1 MYVVFGSDTCV
12 YCKTAIMLLLKK
24 GVAFTYHSLDE
35 PIYKKYKKLVPKSYK
50 YIPQIFLVSKK
61 KKEFIGGYQELK
73 AQFTKK
79 ATKKTL
85 KKSKARCAPAYT
97 KKNSESCYD
106 KSGLIELITTYN
118 ENSPSS
124 PIKYTETEST
134 KSLWNKLNKAYKA
147 QCDDEMCWANNNN
160 MLLKKYFRPKK
171 PKAWKNN
178 PREWLSTTDI
188 EDVLKQYE
196 KSHKHFKLLGVVP
209 MDFDSP
215 MMGSACVDTNF
226 CNLNIKDQLE
236 DGKTHIGMVFNLDK
250 HQDEGSHWVAGF
262 LDMLLDKFYYFD
274 SYGMPTTPEIRK
286 LYERV
291 RVQGEDLGK
300 KITFHEN
307 VQRHQY
313 KESECGVYCI
323 NFITHLLNNQTFENY
338 NSVKR
343 PDDSI
348 FQFRDVYF
356 SEND

>member
-24 GVAFTYHSLDE
+24 VSRLPTIPLMSLFTKNIRNWFPRATNTSPRY
-35 PIYKKYKKLVPKSYK
+35 
-50 YIPQIFLVSKK
+50 FLYLRK

-160 MLLKKYFRPKK
+160 MLLKKVFQAKK
-171 PKAWKNN
+171 AQN
-178 PREWLSTTDI
+178 PGRTILRNGYPLQI
-188 EDVLKQYE
+188 
-196 KSHKHFKLLGVVP
+196 
-209 MDFDSP
+209 
-215 MMGSACVDTNF
+215 
-226 CNLNIKDQLE
+226 
-236 DGKTHIGMVFNLDK
+236 
-250 HQDEGSHWVAGF
+250 
-262 LDMLLDKFYYFD
+262 
-274 SYGMPTTPEIRK
+274 
-286 LYERV
+286 
-291 RVQGEDLGK
+291 
-300 KITFHEN
+300 
-307 VQRHQY
+307 
-313 KESECGVYCI
+313 
-323 NFITHLLNNQTFENY
+323 
-338 NSVKR
+338 
-343 PDDSI
+343 
-348 FQFRDVYF
+348 
-356 SEND
+356 